1 MNINSFYD
9 AVKEL
14 GITLTKDQMNK
25 LEEYYN
31 LLVTEN
37 EKINLTTITEKEDV
51 YLKHFYDSLTL
62 IKAYNLRKEVTLCD
76 IGTGAG
82 FPGVVLSICFP
93 NLRVTVVESIKK
105 KINFLFLVK
114 NELELKNLFICNER
128 AEIFARN
135 NVEKYDI
142 VTSRAMARLNM
153 LNEMC
158 IPLVKVNG
166 YFIPMKANLDEEL
179 EEAKSS
185 IEIMNSRLEE
195 VITFNLP
202 VENSVRNLVVIKK
215 LGNNKKKYPRD
226 YKQIKNMPL

>member
-1 MNINSFYD
+1 M
-9 AVKEL
+9 
-14 GITLTKDQMNK
+14 
-25 LEEYYN
+25 
-31 LLVTEN
+31 
-37 EKINLTTITEKEDV
+37 
-51 YLKHFYDSLTL
+51 
-62 IKAYNLRKEVTLCD
+62 
-76 IGTGAG
+76 
-82 FPGVVLSICFP
+82 
-93 NLRVTVVESIKK
+93 
-105 KINFLFLVK
+105 
-114 NELELKNLFICNER
+114 
-128 AEIFARN
+128 
-135 NVEKYDI
+135 EKYDI

-179 EEAKSS
+179 EEAKTS
-185 IEIMNSRLEE
+185 IEIMNSRLED

>member
-9 AVKEL
+9 EVKKL
-14 GITLTKDQMNK
+14 DINLTKTQMDM
-25 LEEYYN
+25 LEKYYE

-37 EKINLTTITEKEDV
+37 EKINLTTITEEEDV

-62 IKAYNLRKEVTLCD
+62 IKAYNLRKEATLCD

-82 FPGVVLSICFP
+82 FPGVVLAICFP
-93 NLRVTVVESIKK
+93 NLKVTVVESIRK
-105 KINFLFLVK
+105 KIDFLFLVK
-114 NELELKNLFICNER
+114 KELDLKNIFICNER

-135 NVEKYDI
+135 NIEKYDI
-142 VTSRAMARLNM
+142 VTSRAMARLNI

-185 IEIMNSRLEE
+185 IEIMNSKLEE

-202 VENSVRNLVVIKK
+202 VENSIRNLVVIKK
-215 LGNNKKKYPRD
+215 LGNNKKRYPRD

>member
-14 GITLTKDQMNK
+14 GISLTKEQMNK

-31 LLVTEN
+31 LLITEN
-37 EKINLTTITEKEDV
+37 EKINLTTITDKEEV

-82 FPGVVLSICFP
+82 FPGVVLAICFP
-93 NLRVTVVESIKK
+93 NLKVTVVESIKK
-105 KINFLFLVK
+105 KIIFLFLVK

-179 EEAKSS
+179 EEAKTS

-195 VITFNLP
+195 VISFNLP
-202 VENSVRNLVVIKK
+202 VENSIRNLVVIKK

>member
-1 MNINSFYD
+1 MNIYSFYD
-9 AVKEL
+9 EVKKL
-14 GITLTKDQMNK
+14 DINLTKTQMDM
-25 LEEYYN
+25 LEKYYE

-37 EKINLTTITEKEDV
+37 EKINLTTITEEEDV

-62 IKAYNLRKEVTLCD
+62 IKAYNLRKEATLCD

-82 FPGVVLSICFP
+82 FPGVVLAICFP
-93 NLRVTVVESIKK
+93 NLKVTVVESIRK
-105 KINFLFLVK
+105 KIDFLFLVK
-114 NELELKNLFICNER
+114 KELDLKNIFICNER

-135 NVEKYDI
+135 NIEKYDI
-142 VTSRAMARLNM
+142 VTSRAMARLNI

-185 IEIMNSRLEE
+185 IEIMNSKLEE

-202 VENSVRNLVVIKK
+202 VENSIRNLVVIKK
-215 LGNNKKKYPRD
+215 LGNNKKRYPRD

>member
-9 AVKEL
+9 EVKKL
-14 GITLTKDQMNK
+14 DINLTKNQMDM
-25 LEEYYN
+25 LEKYYE
-31 LLVTEN
+31 LLITEN

-62 IKAYNLRKEVTLCD
+62 IKAYNLRKEATLCD

-82 FPGVVLSICFP
+82 FPGVVLAICFP
-93 NLRVTVVESIKK
+93 NLRVTVVESIRK
-105 KINFLFLVK
+105 KIDFLFLVK
-114 NELELKNLFICNER
+114 KELDLKNLFICNER

-179 EEAKSS
+179 EESKSS
-185 IEIMNSRLEE
+185 IETMNSRLEK

-202 VENSVRNLVVIKK
+202 VENSIRNLVVIKK
-215 LGNNKKKYPRD
+215 IGNNKKRYPRD

>member
-62 IKAYNLRKEVTLCD
+62 IKAYNLRKEATLCD

-114 NELELKNLFICNER
+114 NELELKNLFICNE
-128 AEIFARN
+128 
-135 NVEKYDI
+135 
-142 VTSRAMARLNM
+142 
-153 LNEMC
+153 
-158 IPLVKVNG
+158 
-166 YFIPMKANLDEEL
+166 
-179 EEAKSS
+179 
-185 IEIMNSRLEE
+185 
-195 VITFNLP
+195 
-202 VENSVRNLVVIKK
+202 
-215 LGNNKKKYPRD
+215 
-226 YKQIKNMPL
+226 

>member
-1 MNINSFYD
+1 MNINNFYD
-9 AVKEL
+9 EVKKL
-14 GITLTKDQMNK
+14 DINLTKNQMEM
-25 LEEYYN
+25 LEKYYE
-31 LLVTEN
+31 LLVSEN
-37 EKINLTTITEKEDV
+37 EKINLTTITDKEDV

-62 IKAYNLRKEVTLCD
+62 IKSYNLRKEVTLCD

-93 NLRVTVVESIKK
+93 TLKVTVVESIRKK
-105 KINFLFLVK
+105 VNFLFLVK
-114 NELELKNLFICNER
+114 KELDLKNLFICNER

-179 EEAKSS
+179 EEAKTS

-202 VENSVRNLVVIKK
+202 IENSVRNLVIIKK

>member
-1 MNINSFYD
+1 MNINNFYD
-9 AVKEL
+9 EVKKL
-14 GITLTKDQMNK
+14 DINLTKNQMEM
-25 LEEYYN
+25 LEKYYE

-62 IKAYNLRKEVTLCD
+62 IKAYNLRKEATLCD

-82 FPGVVLSICFP
+82 FPGVVLAICFP
-93 NLRVTVVESIKK
+93 NLKVTVVESIRK
-105 KINFLFLVK
+105 KIDFLFLVK
-114 NELELKNLFICNER
+114 KELDLKNLFICNER

>member
-1 MNINSFYD
+1 MNINNFYD

-62 IKAYNLRKEVTLCD
+62 IKAYNLRKEATLCD

-179 EEAKSS
+179 EEAKTS

-202 VENSVRNLVVIKK
+202 VENSVRNLVVMKK

>member
-1 MNINSFYD
+1 MNISNFYD

-37 EKINLTTITEKEDV
+37 EKINLTTITEKEEV

-62 IKAYNLRKEVTLCD
+62 IKAYNLKKEISICD

-93 NLRVTVVESIKK
+93 NLKVTVVESIKK

-114 NELELKNLFICNER
+114 KELDLKNLFICNER
-128 AEIFARN
+128 AEVFARN
-135 NVEKYDI
+135 NVEKYDV

-179 EEAKSS
+179 EEAKTS

-195 VITFNLP
+195 VISFNLP
-202 VENSVRNLVVIKK
+202 VENSIRNLVVIKK
-215 LGNNKKKYPRD
+215 LGNNKKKYPRE

>member
-62 IKAYNLRKEVTLCD
+62 IKAYNLRKEATLCD

-93 NLRVTVVESIKK
+93 NLKVTVVESIKK

-114 NELELKNLFICNER
+114 NTLELKNLFICNER

-179 EEAKSS
+179 EE
-185 IEIMNSRLEE
+185 

-215 LGNNKKKYPRD
+215 LGNNKKKYPRE

>member
-1 MNINSFYD
+1 MNINNFYD

-179 EEAKSS
+179 EEAKTS

>member
-1 MNINSFYD
+1 MNINNFYD

-25 LEEYYN
+25 LEKYYN

-37 EKINLTTITEKEDV
+37 EKINLTTITEKEEV

-62 IKAYNLRKEVTLCD
+62 IKAYNLKKEISICD

-93 NLRVTVVESIKK
+93 NLKVTVVESIKK

-114 NELELKNLFICNER
+114 KELDLKNLFICNER
-128 AEIFARN
+128 AEVFARN
-135 NVEKYDI
+135 NVEKYDV

-179 EEAKSS
+179 EEAKTS

-195 VITFNLP
+195 VISFNLP
-202 VENSVRNLVVIKK
+202 VENSIRNLVVIKK
-215 LGNNKKKYPRD
+215 LGNNKKKYPRE

>member
-1 MNINSFYD
+1 MNINNFYEE
-9 AVKEL
+9 VKQL
-14 GITLTKDQMNK
+14 GINLTKDQMSK

-37 EKINLTTITEKEDV
+37 EKINLTTITEKEEV

-62 IKAYNLRKEVTLCD
+62 IKAYNLKKEISICD

-93 NLRVTVVESIKK
+93 NLKVTVVESIKK

-114 NELELKNLFICNER
+114 KELDLKNLFICNER
-128 AEIFARN
+128 AEVFARN
-135 NVEKYDI
+135 NVEKYDV

-179 EEAKSS
+179 EEAKTS

-195 VITFNLP
+195 VISFNLP
-202 VENSVRNLVVIKK
+202 VENSIRNLVVIKK
-215 LGNNKKKYPRD
+215 LGNNKKKYPRE